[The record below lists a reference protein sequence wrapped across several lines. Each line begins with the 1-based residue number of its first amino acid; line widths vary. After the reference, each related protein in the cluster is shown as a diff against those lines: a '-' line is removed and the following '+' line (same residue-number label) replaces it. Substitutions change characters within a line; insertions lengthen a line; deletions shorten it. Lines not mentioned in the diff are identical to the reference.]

1 MKKSENRIIII
12 SGGADTIAEATI
24 QKFCK
29 EGARVIIWDTDEQ
42 KSKIVLANLKAQKFA
57 LDFQKT
63 DITNLAETE
72 KRAKE
77 VYDKYKHIDVLIN
90 NSMISNSTDNEEDW
104 QKLIDKSLSGVMNC
118 IKAVSPYMLLT
129 NSGRILNTTALLGL
143 YGDVNQAN
151 YTAVKNGVIGISKIW
166 ALELSKHTITVN
178 TIAPGYIE
186 SDYINKNTAM
196 VIKSIKEKIPARRI
210 GTAQDIAN
218 AYFFLASEEASYI
231 TGTVLNVDGGYNV

>member
-1 MKKSENRIIII
+1 MRKAENKVVII
-12 SGGADTIAEATI
+12 SGGVDSIAGAAI
-24 QKFCK
+24 QKFCQD
-29 EGARVIIWDTDEQ
+29 GARVILWDTDEQ
-42 KSKIVLANLKAQKFA
+42 KGKIIVANLKAQKFA
-57 LDFQKT
+57 VDFIKT
-63 DITNLAETE
+63 DITKLEETE
-72 KRAKE
+72 KKAKDIYE
-77 VYDKYKHIDVLIN
+77 KYKRIDVLIN
-90 NSMISNSTDNEEDW
+90 NAAASTESTDTDDW

-118 IKAVSPYMLLT
+118 IKAVSPYMLLN

-186 SDYINKNTAM
+186 SEYINKNTAM
-196 VIKSIKEKIPARRI
+196 VLKSIKEKIPARKI

>member
-1 MKKSENRIIII
+1 MKKSENRIVII
-12 SGGADTIAEATI
+12 SGGADSVAEATI
-24 QKFCK
+24 QKFCQ
-29 EGARVIIWDTDEQ
+29 EGARVILWDTDEQ
-42 KSKIVLANLKAQKFA
+42 KSKIVIANLKAQKFNI
-57 LDFQKT
+57 DFQKT
-63 DITNLAETE
+63 DITSLPETE
-72 KRAKE
+72 KSAKE
-77 VYDKYKHIDVLIN
+77 VYDKYRRIDVLIN
-90 NSMISNSTDNEEDW
+90 NSSTSNNGSEEDW
-104 QKLIDKSLSGVMNC
+104 QKMIDKSLSGVMNC
-118 IKAVSPYMLLT
+118 IKAVTPYMLLN
-129 NSGRILNTTALLGL
+129 NSGKILNTTALLGL

-186 SDYINKNTAM
+186 SDYITKNTAM

-210 GTAQDIAN
+210 GTPQDIAN

>member
-1 MKKSENRIIII
+1 MRKSENRIVII
-12 SGGADTIAEATI
+12 SGGADAVAEATI
-24 QKFCK
+24 QKFCQD
-29 EGARVIIWDTDEQ
+29 GARIILWDTDEQ
-42 KSKIVLANLKAQKFA
+42 KSKVVIAHLKAQKFN

-63 DITNLAETE
+63 DITNLSETE

-77 VYDKYKHIDVLIN
+77 IYDKYRRIDVLIN
-90 NSMISNSTDNEEDW
+90 NASMSNNAIEDDW

-118 IKAVSPYMLLT
+118 IKAVTPYMLL
-129 NSGRILNTTALLGL
+129 NNYGKILNTTALLGL

-166 ALELSKHTITVN
+166 ALELSKHSITVN
-178 TIAPGYIE
+178 TVAPGYIE
-186 SDYINKNTAM
+186 SDYITKNTAM

-210 GTAQDIAN
+210 GTPQDIAN